1 MDDKLQQEKIDALA
15 NEIDEFSKR
24 YDYYGYCDAV
34 EDFDVYW
41 EQLTTDIY
49 NGDVQYLLDWLEPIV
64 EEEDEYSIEARELLG
79 KLKNCMQ

>member
-1 MDDKLQQEKIDALA
+1 MDDKLLQEKIDALA
-15 NEIDEFSKR
+15 NEIDDFSKR

-49 NGDVQYLLDWLEPIV
+49 NGDVQYLLDWLEPIA
-64 EEEDEYSIEARELLG
+64 EDEDEYAAVAKKLIE
-79 KLKNCMQ
+79 KLERYM